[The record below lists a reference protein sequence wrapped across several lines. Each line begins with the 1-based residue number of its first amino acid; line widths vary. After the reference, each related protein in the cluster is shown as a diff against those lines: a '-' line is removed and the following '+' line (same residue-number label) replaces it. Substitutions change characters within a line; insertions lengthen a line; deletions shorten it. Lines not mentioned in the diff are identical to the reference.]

1 MMMETPLD
9 IVHDR
14 MQTAPEDENARLAFY
29 EVLAVAELFVLL
41 DGEPRGDDISPS
53 TIEHEGV
60 RYVLVFDTEDR
71 LLRFTERATEH
82 AAMAGRRLAQLLAG
96 EGAGL
101 ALNLDVA
108 PSAILIPPEAMAWLA
123 ETAGHMPRPIEARP
137 VRLDTPVALPESLV
151 AALDHRLRQAA
162 GRASAALLCSV
173 SYDDGQ
179 QGHLLAFTGASRAAQ
194 DGLARLVA
202 EAVALSGLEQGT
214 LDVLFLDP
222 ADPVAAR
229 MARVSLRFDLRAPPE
244 PPEPDPAA
252 PPGSD
257 PDRPPVLR

>member
-1 MMMETPLD
+1 MMETPLD
-9 IVHDR
+9 IVHTR
-14 MQTAPEDENARLAFY
+14 MQAAPEDENARLAFY
-29 EVLAVAELFVLL
+29 EVLAVAELFILL
-41 DGEPRGDDISPS
+41 DAAPQEDDISPS
-53 TIEHEGV
+53 VIEHEGV
-60 RYVLVFDTEDR
+60 SYVLVFDTEER
-71 LLRFTERATEH
+71 LLRFTERAAEH
-82 AAMAGRRLAQLLAG
+82 AAIPGRRLAQLLAG

-123 ETAGHMPRPIEARP
+123 ETAGHAPRAIEARP
-137 VRLDTPVALPESLV
+137 VRLDTPIALPEALI
-151 AALDHRLRQAA
+151 AALDHRLGKAA
-162 GRASAALLCSV
+162 GWAKAALLCSV

-179 QGHLLAFTGASRAAQ
+179 QGHLLAFTGAARAAQ

-229 MARVSLRFDLRAPPE
+229 MARVALRFDLPVPPE
-244 PPEPDPAA
+244 PEPDAA
-252 PPGSD
+252 PGSD
-257 PDRPPVLR
+257 PDRPPILR